1 MTFVLFCSYPQK
13 KKISFATR
21 RELFQLVNRASLI
34 TNLIHLSFESDIFL
48 KFYLDVFYYVPLPTE
63 NANLNTHVLL
73 VWYLTHILT
82 WMNILICTSA
92 NAFCT
97 SCFMFHLLVVEL
109 WEVLFL
115 IFFLIFMCKGIFSF
129 PLLIQNL
136 FYWQLS
142 LRFKVKHIS
151 QVVIF
156 GYFELDSDT

>member
-13 KKISFATR
+13 KKNSFATR
-21 RELFQLVNRASLI
+21 RELFQLVIRASLI

-82 WMNILICTSA
+82 WMNILICTST

-97 SCFMFHLLVVEL
+97 SCFMFHLLVVER

-115 IFFLIFMCKGIFSF
+115 IFFFRVGIYIFTLYVQGDFLLSSF
-129 PLLIQNL
+129 DPKLVL
-136 FYWQLS
+136 FT
-142 LRFKVKHIS
+142 
-151 QVVIF
+151 VI
-156 GYFELDSDT
+156 T

>member
-1 MTFVLFCSYPQK
+1 MTFVLFCSYPPK

-21 RELFQLVNRASLI
+21 RELFQLVNRSSLI

-82 WMNILICTSA
+82 WMNILICTST

-97 SCFMFHLLVVEL
+97 SCFMFHLLVVER

-115 IFFLIFMCKGIFSF
+115 IFFFRVGIYIFTLYVQGDFLLSSF
-129 PLLIQNL
+129 DPKLVL
-136 FYWQLS
+136 FT
-142 LRFKVKHIS
+142 
-151 QVVIF
+151 VI
-156 GYFELDSDT
+156 T